1 MTDVVTFDD
10 VVGFSA
16 FGAEFFGLGSTS
28 FFFQKK
34 KRRRRRGGTKSDS
47 KPPLSLPSPS
57 NSKKRSPLRVSSSTF
72 AFDLS
77 LFPPLE
83 RENTAARVSR
93 CGGGRNSSSL
103 GAAAACAKSSVEER
117 KKAREKKTGSAKKK
131 REIQFCRCSHKF
143 LSPPLHSSS
152 SSSTSSTPPKTHSQ
166 WPSPRKPSSRRSSR

>member
-1 MTDVVTFDD
+1 MVTFDD

-34 KRRRRRGGTKSDS
+34 KK
-47 KPPLSLPSPS
+47 K
-57 NSKKRSPLRVSSSTF
+57 KKRGNKERQQTAALSPLPLKLQKTFPSSGLL
-72 AFDLS
+72 FDLCIRS
-77 LFPPLE
+77 QPFSAPIT
-83 RENTAARVSR
+83 REH
-93 CGGGRNSSSL
+93 CSSSL
-103 GAAAACAKSSVEER
+103 QVWWREEFFV
-117 KKAREKKTGSAKKK
+117 ARGGSGLREVVRRGEEESARKKTGSAKKK
-131 REIQFCRCSHKF
+131 KEIQFCRCSHKF